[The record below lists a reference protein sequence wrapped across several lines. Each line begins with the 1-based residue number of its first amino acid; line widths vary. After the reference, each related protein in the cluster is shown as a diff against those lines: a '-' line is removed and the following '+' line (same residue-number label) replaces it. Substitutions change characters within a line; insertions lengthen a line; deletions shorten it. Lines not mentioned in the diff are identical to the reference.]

1 MTTHIDHPRL
11 AELGHKAR
19 QLRDEKYAREKANRE
34 TTDEIKVIMEELG
47 DSVVVVSDLMLSLT
61 ATRRENC
68 KQFKEE
74 LARMGVDPKV
84 IEAAS
89 EIATTK
95 SEALRITR
103 IAGPYR
109 SFDAGDREL

>member
-1 MTTHIDHPRL
+1 MTTHIDHPKL

-19 QLRDEKYAREKANRE
+19 QLRDEKYASEKANRE

-47 DSVVVVSDLMLSLT
+47 DSVLVVDDLMLSLT
-61 ATRRENC
+61 ATRRENG

-74 LARMGVDPKV
+74 LIRRGVDPA
-84 IEAAS
+84 IIAAAS
-89 EIATTK
+89 EIATTN

-109 SFDAGDREL
+109 SFDTGEQEL